1 MAEERYKWDGKCP
14 DCGAELDQKRE
25 HNNYSV
31 FNRIFFDCLKC
42 GYCSD
47 GWVRSDRK
55 LNWKQEL
62 YYKNWKP
69 SLFRETVKIQEDT
82 SKSLSCDN
90 KIEQEDGLAY
100 SRYQLIAMLKR
111 RRR

>member
-69 SLFRETVKIQEDT
+69 SLFTIPVDCDVKKE
-82 SKSLSCDN
+82 KEM
-90 KIEQEDGLAY
+90 KI
-100 SRYQLIAMLKR
+100 
-111 RRR
+111 